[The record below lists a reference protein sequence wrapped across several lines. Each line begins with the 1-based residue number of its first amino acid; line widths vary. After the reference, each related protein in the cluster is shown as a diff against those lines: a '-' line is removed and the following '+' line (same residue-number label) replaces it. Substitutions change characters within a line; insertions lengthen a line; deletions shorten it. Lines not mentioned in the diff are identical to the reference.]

1 MTHSLSNVLIHEF
14 LSKVCAIGS
23 SLGGCS
29 LLRTTLGD
37 DSNLSFSIHPGDRTA
52 QTPGRMLPASL
63 LTYVHRPG
71 LSATLGSNSPWECE
85 CTQQGEGQPVR
96 ALQGPPH
103 TSCRI
108 TLSSRDLQSWG
119 PTEAS
124 AQVVGI
130 GGASKLSLG
139 LLFQDPPG
147 PLVLSPPAP
156 SEGHTCPKQ
165 QSFSPAA

>member
-37 DSNLSFSIHPGDRTA
+37 DSNLFFRVHPGDRTA
-52 QTPGRMLPASL
+52 RTPERMLPASL

-71 LSATLGSNSPWECE
+71 LSAALGSNSPWEWE
-85 CTQQGEGQPVR
+85 CPQQGEGQPVR

-103 TSCRI
+103 ISCRV

-124 AQVVGI
+124 AQGVGA
-130 GGASKLSLG
+130 GGASKLPLG
-139 LLFQDPPG
+139 FLFQDPPR
-147 PLVLSPPAP
+147 PLVLSPSAP
-156 SEGHTCPKQ
+156 SEGHMCPKQ

>member
-37 DSNLSFSIHPGDRTA
+37 DSNLFFRVHPGGKTA
-52 QTPGRMLPASL
+52 QTPGWMLPASL
-63 LTYVHRPG
+63 LTCVHRPG
-71 LSATLGSNSPWECE
+71 LSATLGSNGPWEWGWP
-85 CTQQGEGQPVR
+85 QQREGQPVGG
-96 ALQGPPH
+96 LQGPPDI
-103 TSCRI
+103 SCRI
-108 TLSSRDLQSWG
+108 TLSSRDQKSWS

-124 AQVVGI
+124 AQGVGV
-130 GGASKLSLG
+130 GGPSKLSLG
-139 LLFQDPPG
+139 LLFQDPPRS
-147 PLVLSPPAP
+147 LVLSPPAP

-165 QSFSPAA
+165 QKFSPAA